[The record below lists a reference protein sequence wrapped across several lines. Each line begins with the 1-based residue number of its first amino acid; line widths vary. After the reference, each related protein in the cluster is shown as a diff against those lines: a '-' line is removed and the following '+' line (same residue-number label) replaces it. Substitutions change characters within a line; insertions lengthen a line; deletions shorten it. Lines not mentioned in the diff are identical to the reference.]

1 MDNTQFY
8 IVLGVVIAGFA
19 AVFYFLKPKDN
30 SGSDNEAMRM
40 MTEWMRDI
48 KAGTEATKSSMEHEI
63 KETNKAINERL
74 DNAGRVIAS
83 LSKEL
88 GSMAQIGPDIRRL
101 SETLSSSKMRGNFG
115 EEILENMLTQVFP
128 KEFCKFQHRF
138 KNGEV
143 VDAAINIGEQLLAI
157 DSKFSMENYRLY
169 KEAQSDES
177 ADNLKKAFLKDIKRR
192 IDEIHKKYIL
202 PQEGTYDFA
211 LMFIPSE
218 GIYLE
223 AADDVAT
230 NAYAREKKVF
240 MVGPNT
246 LYLTLQTF
254 LVSLR
259 GQQINK
265 AAQKVIAMISGIK
278 QESDKF
284 NKTLDVLA
292 NHVKNTNNTMGTV
305 LDGYTKL
312 KVNINNASNLELDS
326 SVDETLPPP
335 PLPSKLM

>member
-1 MDNTQFY
+1 MENTQFY
-8 IVLGVVIAGFA
+8 ALLAVLVAGFA
-19 AVFYFLKPKDN
+19 ALFYFLRPKGQPADT
-30 SGSDNEAMRM
+30 EAIKI
-40 MTEWMRDI
+40 MTEWMKEIRQ
-48 KAGTEATKSSMEHEI
+48 GTESTKQSMEHEI

-74 DNAGRVIAS
+74 DNAGRVIAA

-88 GSMAQIGPDIRRL
+88 GGMAQIGPDIRRL
-101 SETLSSSKMRGNFG
+101 SETLASSKMRGNFG
-115 EEILENMLTQVFP
+115 EEILENMLNQVFP

-143 VDAAINIGEQLLAI
+143 VDAAIKIGDLTLSI
-157 DSKFSMENYRLY
+157 DSKFSMENYRMY
-169 KEAQSDES
+169 KEAKSDDT
-177 ADNLKKAFLKDIKRR
+177 ADTLKKAFLKDVKRR
-192 IDEIHKKYIL
+192 VDEIHKKYIL

-230 NAYAREKKVF
+230 NSYAREKKVF

-259 GQQINK
+259 GQQVNK
-265 AAQKVIAMISGIK
+265 AAQKVLGMISGIK
-278 QESDKF
+278 QESEKF
-284 NKTLDVLA
+284 NRTLEVLA
-292 NHVKNTNNTMGTV
+292 NHVKNTNNSMGTA

-312 KVNINNASNLELDS
+312 KANINNASSLELEDNAP
-326 SVDETLPPP
+326 EQIAPPAD
-335 PLPSKLM
+335 KLL

>member
-1 MDNTQFY
+1 MDDTQFY
-8 IVLGVVIAGFA
+8 ILLAVLAAGFLA
-19 AVFYFLKPKDN
+19 LFYFMRQASQKPQDN
-30 SGSDNEAMRM
+30 DAMRV
-40 MTEWMRDI
+40 MTEWMKDI
-48 KAGTEATKSSMEHEI
+48 KDGTLSTKESMEREI

-74 DNAGRVIAS
+74 DNAGRVIAA

-88 GSMAQIGPDIRRL
+88 GGMSQIGPDIRRL
-101 SETLSSSKMRGNFG
+101 SETLASPKMRGNFG

-128 KEFCKFQHRF
+128 KEFCKFQYRF

-143 VDAAINIGEQLLAI
+143 VDAAINIGDQILPI

-169 KEAQSDES
+169 KEAKTEES
-177 ADNLKKAFLKDIKRR
+177 IDAMRKAFLKDVRKR

-223 AADDVAT
+223 VAEDMAT
-230 NAYAREKKVF
+230 CAYAREKKVVA
-240 MVGPNT
+240 VGPNT

-265 AAQKVIAMISGIK
+265 AAQKVLGMINGIK
-278 QESDKF
+278 QESEKF
-284 NKTLDVLA
+284 NRSLEVLA

-305 LDGYTKL
+305 IEGYAKL
-312 KVNINNASNLELDS
+312 KSNITNASNLEL
-326 SVDETLPPP
+326 EEKIAEELPPITTD
-335 PLPSKLM
+335 KLI